1 MPSVRKAVAALLLS
15 ALCLAFASC
24 GDSTASSSS
33 EEAIGGGGITG
44 GYPPAVA
51 QRFVQSCALNAKL
64 SSSGK
69 LTSEEA
75 RDLCIDALNCVEKGL
90 TISELKET
98 ERKLLSGEPNPGARV
113 LGRCTKEA
121 IDQHAG

>member
-1 MPSVRKAVAALLLS
+1 MPSIKRVFAAVLLG

-24 GDSTASSSS
+24 GDSATSSSS
-33 EEAIGGGGITG
+33 EEATGGGGITS
-44 GYPPAVA
+44 GYPMAVA
-51 QRFVQSCALNAKL
+51 NRFIQSCALNAKL

-90 TISELKET
+90 TISELRET

-113 LGRCTKEA
+113 LRGCTEEA
-121 IDQHAG
+121 IEQHAG

>member
-1 MPSVRKAVAALLLS
+1 MPPIRGFLTAALLS
-15 ALCLAFASC
+15 ALCLALTTC

-33 EEAIGGGGITG
+33 EEATGGGRITS
-44 GYPPAVA
+44 GYPMAVA
-51 QRFVQSCALNAKL
+51 NRFVQSCALNAKL
-64 SSSGK
+64 SSSVK

-90 TISELKET
+90 TISELRET
-98 ERKLLSGEPNPGARV
+98 ERKLLSGEPNPGARI
-113 LGRCTKEA
+113 LRSCTEEA

>member
-1 MPSVRKAVAALLLS
+1 MPSISRPVAALFLS
-15 ALCLAFASC
+15 ALCLTFASC
-24 GDSTASSSS
+24 GESASSSSS
-33 EEAIGGGGITG
+33 EEATGGGGITG

-69 LTSEEA
+69 LTPEEA
-75 RDLCIDALNCVEKGL
+75 RDLCIDALTCVEQGL
-90 TISELKET
+90 TISELRET

-113 LGRCTKEA
+113 LRGCTEKA
-121 IDQHAG
+121 IEQHAG